1 MELNAK
7 FVTSARSLSGCPR
20 WDLLEIAVAGRSNV
34 GKSSLINALT
44 GIKGLARTSKTPGRT
59 QSINFFQV
67 EPRVESRGD
76 RRFALVDLPGFGYA
90 RMPKTEAEIIGAMMR
105 DYLTNRKNFSVLLLL
120 VDTRRGPADEEF
132 GLARSILNSGRSLIV
147 VGTKSD
153 KLRSSERSE
162 AASALQKLG
171 GDAAGD
177 LGGHVILSSALK
189 RENIDQLQ
197 RVLIGSARNFGKRHA
212 ASVGSNET

>member
-1 MELNAK
+1 VELNAK

-132 GLARSILNSGRSLIV
+132 GLARSITNSGRGLIV

-153 KLRSSERSE
+153 KLRSSERSA
-162 AASALQKLG
+162 AASALQKLAG
-171 GDAAGD
+171 GTES
-177 LGGHVILSSALK
+177 HVILSSALK
-189 RENIDQLQ
+189 RENIDKLQ
-197 RVLIGSARNFGKRHA
+197 RLLVESARNFGKRHA
-212 ASVGSNET
+212 AFVNSNET